1 MSIEYDWSW
10 HHEKNFTHPLCS
22 TALLFEFKSEE
33 DARMFNDAVMSI
45 FCLGAPGDVAL
56 RSSLVNLNESKLLV
70 KDVV

>member
-10 HHEKNFTHPLCS
+10 HH
-22 TALLFEFKSEE
+22 EE